1 MNAQYLL
8 TTPSDPS
15 AWEQTLYAFL
25 AEKHRRSGSERTVQG
40 YSRMLRHCFTRIG
53 KTPDQITGPDV
64 LGWAHC
70 VGLSGRQPSAL
81 TVGARTACL
90 SSFYRFCIRM
100 GLLASNPC
108 DALERPKI
116 QPAPARGY
124 TADQIRKQLAII
136 PDDLPGRRDRA
147 IVLTLVLT
155 GRRRSEVLNLEA
167 GDIHL

>member
-1 MNAQYLL
+1 
-8 TTPSDPS
+8 
-15 AWEQTLYAFL
+15 
-25 AEKHRRSGSERTVQG
+25 
-40 YSRMLRHCFTRIG
+40 MLRHCFARIG
-53 KTPDQITGPDV
+53 KTPDQIIGPDV

-70 VGLSGRQPSAL
+70 VGLSGRQPSAV
-81 TVGARTACL
+81 TIGARTACL

-124 TADQIRKQLAII
+124 TADQVRKLLAII